1 MKKLF
6 TILVA
11 MCAMVAVNAQSVD
24 LQAYGFVDN
33 ATDQNE
39 IDELNLSLTDDLNP
53 NAVVVNAGPDAL
65 PATDTIMITIS
76 YMGQPI
82 MQMGGFSAIAVG
94 SGIIFSG
101 EDPILTADQMTEAGL
116 EGSFE
121 LCYTFEIHAAPGS
134 STTDPDMSNNQSC
147 ITINRGEVAIS
158 ENVVSEVSIYPNPA
172 TSVLNV
178 SAAGYNQ
185 VEIINMLGQV
195 VYSNSISN
203 NAQINVSD
211 LNDGVYFVR
220 LSGANGTTTQKFIKK

>member
-33 ATDQNE
+33 ATDQNV

-82 MQMGGFSAIAVG
+82 MQMGGFSEIAVG

-121 LCYTFEIHAAPGS
+121 LCYTFEIHAALGS

>member
-33 ATDQNE
+33 GTDQNV

-178 SAAGYNQ
+178 NAAGYSQ
-185 VEIINMLGQV
+185 VEVINMLGQV

-203 NAQINVSD
+203 NAQINVSN

>member
-1 MKKLF
+1 
-6 TILVA
+6 
-11 MCAMVAVNAQSVD
+11 MVAVNAQSVD

-33 ATDQNE
+33 ATDQNV

-134 STTDPDMSNNQSC
+134 STTDTDMSNNQSC

>member
-33 ATDQNE
+33 ATDQNV

-82 MQMGGFSAIAVG
+82 MQMGGFSEIAVG

-134 STTDPDMSNNQSC
+134 STTDPDMSNNQPC

>member
-33 ATDQNE
+33 GTDQNV

>member
-33 ATDQNE
+33 GTDQNV

-134 STTDPDMSNNQSC
+134 STTDPDMSNNQAC

-178 SAAGYNQ
+178 NAAGYSQ
-185 VEIINMLGQV
+185 VEVINMLGQV

-203 NAQINVSD
+203 NAQINVSN

>member
-33 ATDQNE
+33 ATDQNV

>member
-33 ATDQNE
+33 ATDQNV

-101 EDPILTADQMTEAGL
+101 EDPILTADEMTQYGL

-121 LCYTFEIHAAPGS
+121 LCYTFEIHAGPGS
-134 STTDPDMSNNQSC
+134 STTDPDMSNNQAC
-147 ITINRGEVAIS
+147 ITINRGGVAIS

-178 SAAGYNQ
+178 NAAGYSQ
-185 VEIINMLGQV
+185 VEVINMLGQV

-211 LNDGVYFVR
+211 LNNGVYFVR

>member
-33 ATDQNE
+33 ATDQNV

-65 PATDTIMITIS
+65 PAADTIMITIS

-82 MQMGGFSAIAVG
+82 MQMGGFSAMAAG
-94 SGIIFSG
+94 SGTIFSG
-101 EDPILTADQMTEAGL
+101 QDPILTADEMTQYGL

-121 LCYTFEIHAAPGS
+121 LCYTFEIHAGPGS
-134 STTDPDMSNNQSC
+134 STTDPDMSNNQAC
-147 ITINRGEVAIS
+147 ITINRGGVAIS

-178 SAAGYNQ
+178 DAAGYSQ
-185 VEIINMLGQV
+185 VEVINMLGQV

-211 LNDGVYFVR
+211 LNNGVYFVR

>member
-33 ATDQNE
+33 ATDQNV

-65 PATDTIMITIS
+65 SATDTIMITIS

-82 MQMGGFSAIAVG
+82 MQMGGFSEIAVG

-203 NAQINVSD
+203 NAQINVSN

>member
-33 ATDQNE
+33 ATDQNV

-101 EDPILTADQMTEAGL
+101 EDPILTADEMTEYGL

-121 LCYTFEIHAAPGS
+121 LCYTFEIHAGPGS
-134 STTDPDMSNNQSC
+134 STTDPDMSNNQAC
-147 ITINRGEVAIS
+147 ITINRGGVAIS

-178 SAAGYNQ
+178 NAAGYSQ
-185 VEIINMLGQV
+185 VEVINMLGQV

-211 LNDGVYFVR
+211 LNNGVYFVR

>member
-33 ATDQNE
+33 ATDQNV

-82 MQMGGFSAIAVG
+82 MQMGGFSEIAVG

-203 NAQINVSD
+203 NAQINVSN

>member
-33 ATDQNE
+33 ATDQNV

-203 NAQINVSD
+203 NAQINVSN

>member
-33 ATDQNE
+33 ATDQNV

-101 EDPILTADQMTEAGL
+101 EDPILTADEMTEYGL

-121 LCYTFEIHAAPGS
+121 LCYTFEIHAGPGS
-134 STTDPDMSNNQSC
+134 STTDPDMSNNQAC
-147 ITINRGEVAIS
+147 ITINRGGVAIS

-178 SAAGYNQ
+178 DAAGYSQ
-185 VEIINMLGQV
+185 VEVINMLGQV

-211 LNDGVYFVR
+211 LNNGVYFVR

>member
-6 TILVA
+6 TILVG

-33 ATDQNE
+33 ATDQNV

-82 MQMGGFSAIAVG
+82 MQMGGFSEIAVG

>member
-33 ATDQNE
+33 ATDQNV

-101 EDPILTADQMTEAGL
+101 EDPILTADEMTQYGL

-121 LCYTFEIHAAPGS
+121 LCYTFEIHAGPGS
-134 STTDPDMSNNQSC
+134 STTDPDMSNNQAC
-147 ITINRGEVAIS
+147 ITINRGDVAIS

-178 SAAGYNQ
+178 NAAGYSQ
-185 VEIINMLGQV
+185 VEVINMLGQV

-211 LNDGVYFVR
+211 LNNGVYFVR

>member
-33 ATDQNE
+33 ATDQNV

-178 SAAGYNQ
+178 NAAGYSQ
-185 VEIINMLGQV
+185 VEVINMLGQV

-211 LNDGVYFVR
+211 LNNGVYFVR

>member
-33 ATDQNE
+33 ATDQNV

-195 VYSNSISN
+195 VYSYSISN

>member
-33 ATDQNE
+33 GTDQNV

-101 EDPILTADQMTEAGL
+101 EDPILTADEMTEYGL

-121 LCYTFEIHAAPGS
+121 LCYTFEIHAGPGS
-134 STTDPDMSNNQSC
+134 STTDPDMSNNQAC
-147 ITINRGEVAIS
+147 ITINRGGVAIS

-178 SAAGYNQ
+178 DAAGYSQ
-185 VEIINMLGQV
+185 VEVINMLGQV

-211 LNDGVYFVR
+211 LNNGVYFVR

>member
-33 ATDQNE
+33 ATDQNV

-82 MQMGGFSAIAVG
+82 MQMGGFSEIAVG

>member
-33 ATDQNE
+33 ATDQNV

-101 EDPILTADQMTEAGL
+101 EDPILTADEMTEYGL

-121 LCYTFEIHAAPGS
+121 LCYTFEIHAGPGS
-134 STTDPDMSNNQSC
+134 STTDPDMSNNQAC
-147 ITINRGEVAIS
+147 ITINRGGVAIS

-178 SAAGYNQ
+178 DAAGYNQ
-185 VEIINMLGQV
+185 VEVINMLGQV

-211 LNDGVYFVR
+211 LNNGVYFVR

>member
-33 ATDQNE
+33 ATDQNV

-101 EDPILTADQMTEAGL
+101 EDPILTADEMTQYGL

-121 LCYTFEIHAAPGS
+121 LCYTFEIHAGPGS
-134 STTDPDMSNNQSC
+134 STTDPDMSNNQAC
-147 ITINRGEVAIS
+147 ITINRGGVAIS

-178 SAAGYNQ
+178 DAAGYSQ
-185 VEIINMLGQV
+185 VEVINMLGQV

-211 LNDGVYFVR
+211 LNNGVYFVR

>member
-1 MKKLF
+1 
-6 TILVA
+6 
-11 MCAMVAVNAQSVD
+11 MVAVNAQSVD

-33 ATDQNE
+33 ATDQNV

>member
-33 ATDQNE
+33 GTDQNV

-101 EDPILTADQMTEAGL
+101 QDPILTADEMTEYGL

-121 LCYTFEIHAAPGS
+121 LCYTFEIHAGPGS
-134 STTDPDMSNNQSC
+134 STTDPDMSNNQAC

-178 SAAGYNQ
+178 NAAGYSQ
-185 VEIINMLGQV
+185 VEVINMLGQV

-211 LNDGVYFVR
+211 LNNGVYFVR

>member
-33 ATDQNE
+33 GTDQNV
-39 IDELNLSLTDDLNP
+39 IYELNLSLTDDLNP

-101 EDPILTADQMTEAGL
+101 QDPILTADEMTEYGL

-121 LCYTFEIHAAPGS
+121 LCYTFEIHAGPGS
-134 STTDPDMSNNQSC
+134 STTDPDMSNNQAC

-178 SAAGYNQ
+178 NAAGYSQ
-185 VEIINMLGQV
+185 VEVINMLGQV

-211 LNDGVYFVR
+211 LNNGVYFVR

>member
-1 MKKLF
+1 
-6 TILVA
+6 
-11 MCAMVAVNAQSVD
+11 
-24 LQAYGFVDN
+24 
-33 ATDQNE
+33 
-39 IDELNLSLTDDLNP
+39 
-53 NAVVVNAGPDAL
+53 
-65 PATDTIMITIS
+65 
-76 YMGQPI
+76 

-101 EDPILTADQMTEAGL
+101 EDPILTADEMTEYGL

-121 LCYTFEIHAAPGS
+121 LCYTFEIHAGPGS
-134 STTDPDMSNNQSC
+134 STTDPDMSNNQAC
-147 ITINRGEVAIS
+147 ITINRGGVAIS

-178 SAAGYNQ
+178 DAAGYSQ
-185 VEIINMLGQV
+185 VEVINMLGQV

-211 LNDGVYFVR
+211 LNNGVYFVR

>member
-33 ATDQNE
+33 ATDQNV

-82 MQMGGFSAIAVG
+82 MQMGGFSEIAVG

-185 VEIINMLGQV
+185 VEIINMFGQV

>member
-82 MQMGGFSAIAVG
+82 MQMGGFSEIAVG

-158 ENVVSEVSIYPNPA
+158 ENVVSEASIYPNPA

>member
-33 ATDQNE
+33 QTDQNE
-39 IDELNLSLTDDLNP
+39 ITEINLSLTEDLNP

-65 PATDTIMITIS
+65 PATDTIMIVVS

-82 MQMGGFSAIAVG
+82 LQMGGFAAIAVG
-94 SGIIFSG
+94 NGIIFSG
-101 EDPILTADQMTEAGL
+101 QDPILTADEMSEVGL

-121 LCYTFEIHAAPGS
+121 LCYTFEIHAGPGS
-134 STTDPDMSNNQSC
+134 STTDPDMSNNQAC
-147 ITINRGEVAIS
+147 ITINRGNVAIS
-158 ENVVSEVSIYPNPA
+158 ENVASEVSVYPNPA

-178 SAAGYNQ
+178 DAAGYNQ

-195 VYSNSISN
+195 VYSNSINN

-211 LNDGVYFVR
+211 LNNGVYFVR

>member
-33 ATDQNE
+33 ATDQNV

-101 EDPILTADQMTEAGL
+101 EDPILTADEMTQYGL

-121 LCYTFEIHAAPGS
+121 LCYTFEIHAGPGS
-134 STTDPDMSNNQSC
+134 STTDPDMSNNQAC

-178 SAAGYNQ
+178 NAAGYSQ
-185 VEIINMLGQV
+185 VEVINMLGQV

-211 LNDGVYFVR
+211 LNNGVYFVR

>member
-33 ATDQNE
+33 ATDQNV

-82 MQMGGFSAIAVG
+82 MQMGGFSEIAVG

-134 STTDPDMSNNQSC
+134 ATTDPDMSNNQSC

>member
-1 MKKLF
+1 M
-6 TILVA
+6 A
-11 MCAMVAVNAQSVD
+11 A
-24 LQAYGFVDN
+24 
-33 ATDQNE
+33 
-39 IDELNLSLTDDLNP
+39 
-53 NAVVVNAGPDAL
+53 
-65 PATDTIMITIS
+65 
-76 YMGQPI
+76 
-82 MQMGGFSAIAVG
+82 G
-94 SGIIFSG
+94 SGTIFSG
-101 EDPILTADQMTEAGL
+101 QDPILTADEMTEYGL

-121 LCYTFEIHAAPGS
+121 LCYTFEIHAGPGS
-134 STTDPDMSNNQSC
+134 STTDPDMSNNQAC

-178 SAAGYNQ
+178 NAAGYNQ

-211 LNDGVYFVR
+211 LNNGVYFVR